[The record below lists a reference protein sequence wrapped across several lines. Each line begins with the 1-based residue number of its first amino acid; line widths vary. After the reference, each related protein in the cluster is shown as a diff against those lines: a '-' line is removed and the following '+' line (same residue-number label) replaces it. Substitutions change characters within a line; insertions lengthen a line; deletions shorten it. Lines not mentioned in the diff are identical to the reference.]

1 MKNYRDE
8 ALSYKSEEEFKKEMK
23 RKWITAWIMV
33 PLVEFLIGLIIWPL
47 LILAALTVPF
57 SIILILLFPWFYK
70 IDKRG
75 LAKFLRM

>member
-8 ALSYKSEEEFKKEMK
+8 VLSYKSEAEFKTEMK

-47 LILAALTVPF
+47 LTLAALTIPF
-57 SIILILLFPWFYK
+57 SIIFILSFSWFYK

-75 LAKFLRM
+75 LAKLLRM